1 MSIDNMFSPADWS
14 NLMYTAPHAHG
25 VRTFFNTDFPRPKIL
40 QIHNLSALNRRQL
53 KLRIESLRQ
62 STTENQLLAASC
74 ARCLLL
80 SAIQCTVNHWF
91 YITVSNMCKQLEELQ
106 SLPRNTMHKR
116 GLCHHAVSVCLSVT
130 FVDHVK
136 MNRHIVKIFSPS
148 GGHTIL
154 VFPYQM
160 GWQYSDGNPPY
171 GGVKC
176 RWGRQKSRF

>member
-1 MSIDNMFSPADWS
+1 MPTVSVLFSTLIFHDQKFCKFITYRHWIGDS
-14 NLMYTAPHAHG
+14 WNWGLK
-25 VRTFFNTDFPRPKIL
+25 VCDSPRQKISCLL
-40 QIHNLSALNRRQL
+40 QVV
-53 KLRIESLRQ
+53 
-62 STTENQLLAASC
+62 

-176 RWGRQKSRF
+176 RWGRQKSRFWAYIWL